1 MKINIGTPLHC
12 LLHYSSCLGF
22 DDWVTNVVFLISEV
36 NFSDPLNQKL
46 DDAPSSFAVSVSQTD
61 GVSKSEIQKGF
72 QERCAKL
79 SRMKI
84 WSTSVKSVKANIAK
98 GHPWSNTGFT
108 FMMASH
114 MIVSYAV
121 KNSAEAQNW
130 KHTKTLFTRDYLL
143 TVTSVVRFSK
153 PARDFY
159 HTRPA
164 RRKLASSAILSR
176 AITTSLWNTW
186 PRTTLFIRT
195 MHFRVRFVDTGLA
208 RESYWKLTLRW
219 FMRSSACPV
228 ICVNSSR
235 RTRVQ

>member
-1 MKINIGTPLHC
+1 MEINIGTPLHC

-22 DDWVTNVVFLISEV
+22 DDWATNVVFLISEV

-164 RRKLASSAILSR
+164 RRKL
-176 AITTSLWNTW
+176 
-186 PRTTLFIRT
+186 LFIRT

>member
-1 MKINIGTPLHC
+1 MGQLFTWCSPWSTKDFRVGVISHTLDFGGSSSFSSEEYIFI
-12 LLHYSSCLGF
+12 LLVMS
-22 DDWVTNVVFLISEV
+22 
-36 NFSDPLNQKL
+36 NQL
-46 DDAPSSFAVSVSQTD
+46 VLAPSTSL
-61 GVSKSEIQKGF
+61 
-72 QERCAKL
+72 KL
-79 SRMKI
+79 ITHS
-84 WSTSVKSVKANIAK
+84 STEDEHYISSAI
-98 GHPWSNTGFT
+98 T
-108 FMMASH
+108 
-114 MIVSYAV
+114 V

>member
-1 MKINIGTPLHC
+1 MEINIGTPLHC

-22 DDWVTNVVFLISEV
+22 DDWATNVVFLISEV

-61 GVSKSEIQKGF
+61 GVSQSEIQKRISRTLYKVEPNENLKYKCEECESEYSKRASLIKHRLHIHDGF
-72 QERCAKL
+72 
-79 SRMKI
+79 S
-84 WSTSVKSVKANIAK
+84 
-98 GHPWSNTGFT
+98 
-108 FMMASH
+108 
-114 MIVSYAV
+114 
-121 KNSAEAQNW
+121 EAQNW

-164 RRKLASSAILSR
+164 RRKLASSAILLH